1 MSTMA
6 APSKPPKGKTKDAP
20 KAPPKRETKA
30 QGPED
35 EVDPDELENENAEPD
50 PLEED
55 DGEFDP
61 DTDLGDPGDDI
72 DDENAPIGTIAEFDL
87 KERQRWGVPR
97 SAACRFVVRTLL
109 GKLMPTQGYF
119 TIEDLAAARGSYLE
133 AVRRVVKNVAG
144 TYVVRVESPQQK
156 RIGTHEEIVEIK
168 AVELPREVQSIQQE
182 TQRLK
187 ALREM
192 EAAKQD
198 LLEMKSGAPQSALLA
213 KLDELTQR
221 LARIENA
228 PVKSEPPAWL
238 MALIPTLG
246 PVFAGI
252 LKRLFEPAASPAAMM
267 KELVPVFSTVA
278 SAAAEA
284 RVEAEKSDA
293 RRSDK
298 LLEHMLTLMRSE
310 AGIESEDSSLT
321 GLAMRALEMFM
332 SRRSPTPAAVP
343 LQTATPA
350 IASAEEAPARPSA
363 RAPTTGAPRVQ
374 SPFERFVRGALS
386 MFQIE
391 APPND
396 AADRLLE
403 RWAVVPAEQRAL
415 FLSGDLAQ
423 MGKVIATLPLKL
435 RVAVEQMTATD
446 PKWNDWIMG
455 LWARY
460 RELAQAKPGV
470 GPAAPQSVPA

>member
-6 APSKPPKGKTKDAP
+6 APSKQTKGKTKEAP
-20 KAPPKRETKA
+20 KVPPKRDTKA
-30 QGPED
+30 AAAGPED
-35 EVDPDELENENAEPD
+35 ELDPDELEQENAEPD

-87 KERQRWGVPR
+87 KAQQRWGIPR
-97 SAACRFVVRTLL
+97 STPFRFVVRAPL
-109 GKLMPTQGYF
+109 GKLMPSQGYF

-144 TYVVRVESPQQK
+144 TYVVRVETLQQK
-156 RIGTHEEIVEIK
+156 RIGTHEEVVEIK

-228 PVKSEPPAWL
+228 PSRSEPPAWL

-332 SRRSPTPAAVP
+332 SRRAPPAAAP
-343 LQTATPA
+343 AAAAPA
-350 IASAEEAPARPSA
+350 IAATDDAPPRSST
-363 RAPTTGAPRVQ
+363 RSPTIAAPRVQ

-386 MFQIE
+386 MFNID
-391 APPND
+391 AAPND

-460 RELAQAKPGV
+460 RELAQPKQGMPTATPKS
-470 GPAAPQSVPA
+470 ASA